1 LSPNVHFGGKVG
13 FIQQLHD
20 DELDGKP
27 IHGSR
32 EKAVSVGPVL
42 SFSKGRFTAYLS
54 SSIEI
59 KAENRYKGVG
69 NWVILTYVF

>member
-1 LSPNVHFGGKVG
+1 
-13 FIQQLHD
+13 
-20 DELDGKP
+20 
-27 IHGSR
+27 
-32 EKAVSVGPVL
+32 VSVGPVL